1 MIRLKI
7 VTPMETL
14 VDTETPIVTLPGRKG
29 RFQVLNDHAPLL
41 SSLERGSIVY
51 SDGGAEKEVQISSGF
66 VKVRDN
72 EVFAMV
78 EQ

>member
-14 VDTETPIVTLPGRKG
+14 VDTETPSVTLPGRKG
-29 RFQVLNDHAPLL
+29 RVQVLNDHAPLL

-51 SDGGAEKEVQISSGF
+51 SDGGAEKEVRISSGF